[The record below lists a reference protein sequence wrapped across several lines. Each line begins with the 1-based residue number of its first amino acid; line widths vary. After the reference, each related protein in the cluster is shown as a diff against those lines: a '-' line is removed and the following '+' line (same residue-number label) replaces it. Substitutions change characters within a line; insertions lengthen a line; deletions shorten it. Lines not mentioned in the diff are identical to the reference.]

1 MKFIV
6 FFIIS
11 LTSAFTVT
19 ERELGKRP
27 DLDFQKVSAYII
39 YYTNLE
45 RTGQGLSFLRYDPV
59 LNRASE
65 IHSRYMAKNNTMSHS
80 ESELRNPQDRVR
92 AACETDIEKC
102 MKNFEQTITGPG
114 SYHVC
119 CGENVITS
127 LTSNSAG
134 ISYFIRTDSQ
144 GTYKEWKNADIR
156 WHDESRLAKDMV
168 SRWMKSP
175 GHRAN
180 ILNPEYNVMG
190 AAVDYSPDSD
200 YYYGTQVFSP
210 QAGGAFE
217 YDPFTVT
224 LEQTANE
231 NQKIRIDAGK
241 KLSSTSVRFYLGEK
255 VQNSEKQGQI
265 YLISLPQNLKEEKI
279 ISIEVKDRDRD
290 YWYPYWQI
298 RIFSKDEKMQW
309 EWKRWEY

>member
-1 MKFIV
+1 MKFII

-11 LTSAFTVT
+11 LTSVFSVS
-19 ERELGKRP
+19 EREMGKRP
-27 DLDFQKVSAYII
+27 DLDFQKVAAYII

-59 LNRASE
+59 LNKASE
-65 IHSRYMAKNNTMSHS
+65 IHSRYMAKNKIMSHS
-80 ESELRNPQDRVR
+80 ESELRNPADRVR
-92 AACETDIEKC
+92 AVCETDIEQC

-114 SYHVC
+114 SYHIC

-127 LTSNSAG
+127 LTTNSAG
-134 ISYFIRTDSQ
+134 ISYFIRTDAQ
-144 GTYKEWKNADIR
+144 GTYKEWRNADIR

-190 AAVDYSPDSD
+190 AAVDYNPEAD

-210 QAGGAFE
+210 HFE
-217 YDPFTVT
+217 GVFDYDPFTVS
-224 LEQTANE
+224 LEQTE
-231 NQKIRIDAGK
+231 NQNPMLKIDSGK
-241 KLSSTSVRFYLGEK
+241 KLSNTAVRFYLEGNL
-255 VQNSEKQGQI
+255 QNSEKQDQVH
-265 YLISLPQNLKEEKI
+265 LISLPKDFKEKI
-279 ISIEVKDRDRD
+279 LSIEVKDRKRD

-298 RIFSKDEKMQW
+298 RLYPKEAKMQW